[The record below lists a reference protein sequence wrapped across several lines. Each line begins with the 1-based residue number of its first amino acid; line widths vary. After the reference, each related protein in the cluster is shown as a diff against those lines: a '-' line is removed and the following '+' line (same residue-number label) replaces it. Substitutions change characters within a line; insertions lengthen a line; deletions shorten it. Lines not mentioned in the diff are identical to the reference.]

1 VSGVRFREGVVR
13 IRVPAT
19 SANLGPGFDALGLAL
34 GIYDELEVRPTPS
47 GLSVDVVGEGAK
59 AVPRDETNLVVR
71 TLRAALDELGGGQPP
86 GLALRCT
93 NRIPHGRG
101 LGSSAAAI
109 VAGIVAA
116 RALVSDGDVR
126 LDDAAVIALGSALEG
141 HPDNVA
147 ACVVGGLTIAWTPAE
162 SQARAI
168 RLEPRAVAPVV
179 FVPERPLATET
190 ARAVL
195 PDVVP
200 HRDAAANA
208 GRAALLV
215 AALAR
220 QHTQALGQGHP
231 GALGVRPGAL
241 GEGHPGALGVR
252 PGAPGQG
259 HGGGNEPGEVDIDL
273 LLAATEDRLHQP
285 YRASAMP
292 ASAALVADLRE
303 RGVPAVVSGAGPSVL
318 AFAPVGTSHGPADAV
333 PRGFRA
339 YEVPL
344 DLGGARILPP
354 TDGNSSPWEDVE
366 QGEGARPERF
376 C

>member
-1 VSGVRFREGVVR
+1 MRFRADPVR
-13 IRVPAT
+13 VRVPAT

-34 GIYDELEVRPTPS
+34 GMYDEVEVRPTPS
-47 GLSVDVVGEGAK
+47 GLTVEVVGEGA
-59 AVPRDETNLVVR
+59 ALVPRDGTNLVVR
-71 TLRAALDELGGGQPP
+71 ALRTALDELGGQPP
-86 GLALRCT
+86 GLALTCT

-101 LGSSAAAI
+101 MGSSAAAI

-116 RALVSDGDVR
+116 RALVSDGGTG

-147 ACVVGGLTIAWTPAE
+147 ACVLGGLTIAWTPAG
-162 SQARAI
+162 SRARAI
-168 RLEPRAVAPVV
+168 RLEPVSVSSVV
-179 FVPERPLATET
+179 FVPDSPLATET
-190 ARAVL
+190 ARAAL
-195 PDVVP
+195 PDLVP
-200 HRDAAANA
+200 HADAAVNA

-215 AALAR
+215 AALA
-220 QHTQALGQGHP
+220 GGHP
-231 GALGVRPGAL
+231 VLAG
-241 GEGHPGALGVR
+241 GHPVLAGGHPVLAGG
-252 PGAPGQG
+252 PAAPA
-259 HGGGNEPGEVDIDL
+259 EVDIDL

-292 ASAALVADLRE
+292 ASAALVADLRA

-318 AFAPVGTSHGPADAV
+318 AFAPLGTAHRLAEAAPT
-333 PRGFRA
+333 GFRA

-344 DLGGARILPP
+344 DLDGARILPP

>member
-1 VSGVRFREGVVR
+1 
-13 IRVPAT
+13 
-19 SANLGPGFDALGLAL
+19 
-34 GIYDELEVRPTPS
+34 
-47 GLSVDVVGEGAK
+47 VGEGAK

-126 LDDAAVIALGSALEG
+126 RDDAAVIALGSALEG

-147 ACVVGGLTIAWTPAE
+147 ACVLGGLTIAWTPAE

-179 FVPERPLATET
+179 FVPESPLATET

-215 AALAR
+215 AALAG
-220 QHTQALGQGHP
+220 QHAEALGEG
-231 GALGVRPGAL
+231 RPGAL
-241 GEGHPGALGVR
+241 GEGHPGALGQDHV
-252 PGAPGQG
+252 
-259 HGGGNEPGEVDIDL
+259 GGNKPGEVDIAL

>member
-1 VSGVRFREGVVR
+1 MRFRADPVR
-13 IRVPAT
+13 VRVPAT

-34 GIYDELEVRPTPS
+34 GMYDELQVRPTPS
-47 GLSVDVVGEGAK
+47 GLTVEVVGEGA
-59 AVPRDETNLVVR
+59 ALVPRDGTNLVVR
-71 TLRAALDELGGGQPP
+71 ALRTALDELGGQPP
-86 GLALRCT
+86 GLALTCT

-101 LGSSAAAI
+101 MGSSAAAI

-116 RALVSDGDVR
+116 RALVSDGGTG

-147 ACVVGGLTIAWTPAE
+147 ACVLGGLTIAWTPAG
-162 SQARAI
+162 SRARAI
-168 RLEPRAVAPVV
+168 RLEPVSVALVV
-179 FVPERPLATET
+179 FVPDSPLATET
-190 ARAVL
+190 ARAAL
-195 PDVVP
+195 PDLV
-200 HRDAAANA
+200 HHADAAVNA

-215 AALAR
+215 AALA
-220 QHTQALGQGHP
+220 GGHP
-231 GALGVRPGAL
+231 ALAGGRA
-241 GEGHPGALGVR
+241 
-252 PGAPGQG
+252 APA
-259 HGGGNEPGEVDIDL
+259 EVDIDL

-292 ASAALVADLRE
+292 ASAALVADLRA

-318 AFAPVGTSHGPADAV
+318 AFAPWGTAHRLAEAAPT
-333 PRGFRA
+333 GFRA

-344 DLGGARILPP
+344 DLDGARILPP